1 LTTED
6 ISRDIV
12 GNLDVWQI
20 RAEVSGCGKSVWQ
33 GQRLASGCSEGLLM
47 D

>member
-12 GNLDVWQI
+12 GNLDVW
-20 RAEVSGCGKSVWQ
+20 
-33 GQRLASGCSEGLLM
+33 
-47 D
+47 